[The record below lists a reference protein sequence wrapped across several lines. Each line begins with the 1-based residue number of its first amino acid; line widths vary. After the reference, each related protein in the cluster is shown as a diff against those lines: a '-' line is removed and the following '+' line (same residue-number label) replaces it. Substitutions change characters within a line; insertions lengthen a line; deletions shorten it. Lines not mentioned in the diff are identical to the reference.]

1 MSSKVKNLTSSK
13 VAIEDV
19 EKDYELADMT
29 KVKKKK
35 IFFVK

>member
-1 MSSKVKNLTSSK
+1 MSSKVKNLTNSK

-29 KVKKKK
+29 KVKKKN
-35 IFFVK
+35 FFFFE